1 LIDGVSRKRDSFA
14 RRAFGIF
21 VRRRTAVLGLVV
33 LTIVISI
40 AVLAPW
46 ISPYSPTDQDLL
58 NRLNPPNNAHWFG
71 TDLYGRDVLS
81 RIVWGARVSLIVGVL
96 SILVAASA
104 GTFIALLL
112 SFASPVADSI
122 VMRLVDIMMVFPPL
136 VLAIALVAI
145 IGPGLLN
152 IIIAVAI
159 ASTPQF
165 ARVVRSEI
173 LTIREYDY
181 IEAARA
187 IGASNTRILTNHIMR
202 SIWSPVIVIASLQVA
217 NAILLEATLSFF
229 GLGVSTPTA
238 SWGYMISTGRS
249 YLMIAPWLSLIP
261 GVFILMTV
269 LSLNLLGDG
278 LRDALDP
285 RLG

>member
-1 LIDGVSRKRDSFA
+1 
-14 RRAFGIF
+14 
-21 VRRRTAVLGLVV
+21 VLGLVV